1 MPISG
6 RHDDPLLEQFA
17 RDTFALF
24 PHCHRCGE
32 RIGRYEDADVRV
44 HAQRVV
50 HRQPCP
56 SPATVERV
64 IPPETPDQA

>member
-24 PHCHRCGE
+24 PICRRCGQ
-32 RIGRYEDADVRV
+32 RIASFEDADIRV
-44 HAQRVV
+44 HTQRVV
-50 HRQPCP
+50 HREPCQPGGP
-56 SPATVERV
+56 DERV
-64 IPPETPDQA
+64 SPTDPFQP